1 MKLKSQSCNSRH
13 YLTTKSNPMKQIARF
28 FNSLNY
34 VCIVCACL
42 MVLGNIDFCDNYEQ
56 LFDLTFNALLI
67 LMAGQYFRIVNYLI
81 LKGEQ

>member
-1 MKLKSQSCNSRH
+1 
-13 YLTTKSNPMKQIARF
+13 
-28 FNSLNY
+28 
-34 VCIVCACL
+34 

-81 LKGEQ
+81 LKGEQWNRFLIH

>member
-1 MKLKSQSCNSRH
+1 MRK
-13 YLTTKSNPMKQIARF
+13 IARF

-34 VCIVCACL
+34 VCIVAACL
-42 MVLGNIDFCDNYEQ
+42 MVLGNIDFCENME
-56 LFDLTFNALLI
+56 DLKTLAFNGFLI